1 MTGKRDF
8 SARSKNSNVTGVAGF
23 CRKHESALGEVELTC
38 DLLHL
43 MIGKT
48 VRLGQYGQRIPAE
61 APLGKHVT
69 DVVSIFHWGGKLASK
84 GFASEA
90 APLQITSRNLAR
102 SSNASMKSCE
112 YPPLA

>member
-8 SARSKNSNVTGVAGF
+8 SGRSKNSDVTCVAGF

-69 DVVSIFHWGGKLASK
+69 YVVSMFHESG
-84 GFASEA
+84 
-90 APLQITSRNLAR
+90 NLA
-102 SSNASMKSCE
+102 AFPTD
-112 YPPLA
+112 YFA